1 MSPVIKI
8 LIAFLLCVATTIA
21 LRFLLGKKRDIY
33 FRRSPPKSFITLRS
47 QVSMHLAL
55 GYPVTKEGFLISL
68 ALVLVLIGEIFL
80 VAFLF

>member
-33 FRRSPPKSFITLRS
+33 FRKSTPKSFITLSFRLS
-47 QVSMHLAL
+47 SYQGRILNFF
-55 GYPVTKEGFLISL
+55 GFSFGVNRRDFFGSFFILDT
-68 ALVLVLIGEIFL
+68 
-80 VAFLF
+80 